1 MSTEPEICSEMAI
14 FVIPIVSASKK
25 PLSCSVLANINWET
39 MSDPRSGGVHS
50 VHLAIDVLEA
60 VAFSDDEL
68 GVTQIAER
76 LSMTKGS
83 VHRHLQTLVERG
95 YLTQS
100 STTSRYAMGPRSR
113 LLARHAPDTD
123 LVHLAEGPMR
133 QLRDALGHPVVLS
146 EMTPRGAL
154 VLNKL
159 SGNAPIEIGVRPG
172 SELAFHA
179 SAQGKVMLA
188 FAPLPMRRRVLDRPL
203 QRFTDRTIVS
213 VRKIEQ
219 ELLEIVRLGFSSAPE
234 EVMLG
239 LNAVAAP
246 IFDAQDACIAS
257 VAIVGSIQFLPEKP
271 RPSDVAHLIKA
282 ARQISHKLGQGSS
295 AHQPAPVKR
304 GVRSPRL
311 RQPS

>member
-1 MSTEPEICSEMAI
+1 MSHPG
-14 FVIPIVSASKK
+14 
-25 PLSCSVLANINWET
+25 
-39 MSDPRSGGVHS
+39 SGGVHS
-50 VHLAIDVLEA
+50 VQLAIDVLEA

-95 YLTQS
+95 YLAQN
-100 STTSRYAMGPRSR
+100 STTSRYAIGPKSR
-113 LLARHAPDTD
+113 LLARHAPDAD

-133 QLRDALGHPVVLS
+133 QLRDALGYPVVLS

-159 SGNAPIEIGVRPG
+159 SGTAPIEIGVRPG
-172 SELAFHA
+172 SELTFHA

-188 FAPLPMRRRVLDRPL
+188 FAPRPLQMRVLAGPL
-203 QRFTDRTIVS
+203 QRFTDKTIVS
-213 VRKIEQ
+213 VRRIEKELQ
-219 ELLEIVRLGFSSAPE
+219 EVVRLGFASAPE
-234 EVMLG
+234 EAMLA

-246 IFDAQDACIAS
+246 IFDAQDACIATI
-257 VAIVGSIQFLPEKP
+257 AIVASIQFLPEKP
-271 RPSDVAHLIKA
+271 RQSDVAQLIEA
-282 ARQISHKLGQGSS
+282 ARQISRKLGHGRS
-295 AHQPAPVKR
+295 AHQPALSKR
-304 GVRSPRL
+304 DLRTPRL